1 MVVIVSVALN
11 LFQGPARDKFF
22 FWILKQVEYDGK
34 IVVFV
39 VVVSLLILKGL
50 FHFFFLLKF

>member
-1 MVVIVSVALN
+1 MIVSVALN